1 MLTWG
6 EATEC
11 EGYYL
16 DTHSGDI
23 LRNVKSIPHSC
34 ENEGVW
40 QADDHKG
47 QPDVSR
53 FEPLDEDVTTPLE
66 TIRQRAEARLG
77 RPLSGRIINRQTAMQ
92 PNGVVIT
99 EESEMY

>member
-16 DTHSGDI
+16 DTQSGDI
-23 LRNVKSIPHSC
+23 LRNVKSVPHSC
-34 ENEGVW
+34 NHEGAW
-40 QADDHKG
+40 QAGGHEG

-53 FEPLDEDVTTPLE
+53 FEGLDEDVTTPLE
-66 TIRQRAEARLG
+66 TIRQRAEARFG

-92 PNGVVIT
+92 PNGVVVT
-99 EESEMY
+99 EESAIH